1 MVYYQG
7 ISVLCLFYTL
17 LAHFRQGH
25 WKKEWLGSVTL
36 GAMIVSSMCLP
47 CIRPLPGHGC
57 GRCLTWFLPA
67 WLPSSTVRCQAVTF
81 QPSQHQPSLQPP
93 TYFMTIRTDTFI
105 IGLFCT
111 RLFSC
116 PEQLLKSSRQSVCW
130 SVGRS
135 VHWISTQHQMTLMIK
150 KLQIWLKIHKRSFH
164 VTFVSTSARTTTW
177 WKSILT

>member
-1 MVYYQG
+1 MVYYQI
-7 ISVLCLFYTL
+7 ISVLCLFCTL

-25 WKKEWLGSVTL
+25 WKKYWFCSVTL
-36 GAMIVSSMCLP
+36 GAMIVSSICLP
-47 CIRPLPGHGC
+47 CIHPLPGHGC

-67 WLPSSTVRCQAVTF
+67 WLLSSTVRCQAVTF

-93 TYFMTIRTDTFI
+93 TCFMTIRTDTFI

-116 PEQLLKSSRQSVCW
+116 PEQLLKSSRQSVCR

-135 VHWISTQHQMTLMIK
+135 TELVHSIYHQFIVCKFCFFMFSFKTAIWRK
-150 KLQIWLKIHKRSFH
+150 KMKWPKPLIITPDMLCN
-164 VTFVSTSARTTTW
+164 
-177 WKSILT
+177 